1 MKLCIERALRNM
13 RSASGIVVRTPPGE
27 ARKTPGSGVFGERGT
42 PDRILCSSGIGAKP
56 GYSTPRAPMRTRG
69 RQHVDLNPVVPRPR
83 RLSRDVPS
91 PASGGFLP
99 AGPIAARTAPRCD
112 AGSAPSRWGSCRSKM
127 RCGHSAAIGAL
138 GKCGHTSLFR
148 CMVVRRRSGSPPRRN
163 ARTLP
168 RSSRRLTPIAR

>member
-1 MKLCIERALRNM
+1 
-13 RSASGIVVRTPPGE
+13 
-27 ARKTPGSGVFGERGT
+27 
-42 PDRILCSSGIGAKP
+42 
-56 GYSTPRAPMRTRG
+56 MRTRR

-127 RCGHSAAIGAL
+127 RCGHSAAVGAL

-163 ARTLP
+163 AAPCQDHLEDDAHRPLKHYWTGLRRRAERAQSQQQSLGEQGMQHGVRRQLKNDELGDD
-168 RSSRRLTPIAR
+168 RSSVQRL